1 MNPALTLDP
10 DTDDLALDGG
20 RLALARPETT
30 VATIVTTANR
40 GEIKELPLIG
50 GEALRQQGT
59 PHQGLWLPRLRKQL
73 TAVGLKVSRL
83 EVADGQI
90 EMEVE

>member
-30 VATIVTTANR
+30 VATSSAKI
-40 GEIKELPLIG
+40 I
-50 GEALRQQGT
+50 
-59 PHQGLWLPRLRKQL
+59 
-73 TAVGLKVSRL
+73 SSCSS
-83 EVADGQI
+83 
-90 EMEVE
+90 

>member
-1 MNPALTLDP
+1 MQKGCFSQNGNNLLHPALVI
-10 DTDDLALDGG
+10 G
-20 RLALARPETT
+20 R
-30 VATIVTTANR
+30 VAKS
-40 GEIKELPLIG
+40 EIKELPLIA

-59 PHQGLWLPRLRKQL
+59 PHQGLWLTRLRKQL

-90 EMEVE
+90 EMDVE